1 MPAAFPSRFRT
12 NLRWHVSS
20 CVPRRYKLGIN
31 RDPAPFVFP
40 EGFVVLLGGPD
51 KAESPNFKKVRADG
65 I

>member
-1 MPAAFPSRFRT
+1 
-12 NLRWHVSS
+12 
-20 CVPRRYKLGIN
+20 VPRRYKLGIN